1 MGNSNK
7 STKNQSKPK
16 NPKIYNQVNK
26 KVDNSRS
33 VLNLSDMNVKYNAL
47 DNYQSPNKGSGNN
60 QKLYS
65 DVRKSRMNT
74 IEPSST
80 DFTGTEDVSKNLNS
94 G

>member
-47 DNYQSPNKGSGNN
+47 DNY
-60 QKLYS
+60 
-65 DVRKSRMNT
+65 
-74 IEPSST
+74 
-80 DFTGTEDVSKNLNS
+80 
-94 G
+94 